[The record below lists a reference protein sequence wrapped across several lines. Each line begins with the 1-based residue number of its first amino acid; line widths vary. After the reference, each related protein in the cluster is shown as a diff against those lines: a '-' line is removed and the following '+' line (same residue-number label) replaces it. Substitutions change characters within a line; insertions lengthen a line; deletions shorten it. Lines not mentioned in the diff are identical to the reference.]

1 MKSELLQE
9 NKLANQDIDYKKV
22 IKILWSRW
30 YWIAGCVLIALVI
43 SYIYLWYTP
52 PIYTTSASIKFDE
65 KKSEITELLKVSNFY
80 DRTNKV
86 QSETYVIQSYPVLLN
101 AISRIDWKISYYIK
115 GRVRTTEMYPEIPYP
130 IEIISQDTVNFNGQI
145 YGIRNIN
152 ATTFELS
159 QQVGSVTEKKKYHY
173 GDRIEKPGVVFKI
186 KSSSAVDGSLYS
198 FKFNTKNDFLS
209 RVASGLSMGEAGKG
223 SNVLFLSHTGANPFF
238 AADIL
243 NAIVKEYVYFDGYQ
257 RAQAASQTIE
267 FIDQQ
272 LQFLSDQVQQSGSAL
287 EQFKRTN
294 QLIDIGTNTGMS
306 VGKLTNYET
315 QKSTLKLEDLAIS
328 QLEQQIINN
337 KDRVS
342 LNFNLEESGGGMLSN
357 LVNQLNELIIE
368 REKKL
373 IQFNAKSQPVQES
386 DQQIAEIKAAIVNN
400 IRLARDRNKRT
411 QRFVDAQIELA
422 QQSLSK
428 LPRAERDFVNL
439 QSVFNINQKVFS
451 YLSEKKLEAQISKA
465 AIVSGATSVN
475 EAAPGYMIAPVP
487 KTIYTYGIFFGLATG
502 IGLIL
507 LIRIINPYIYDK
519 ETVESLTNI
528 PIIGIIRRFPDYIDH
543 ENRQI
548 LSLEKPKSMF
558 AESVRSVRTN
568 LSYLASEEK
577 SKVIC
582 ITSEIAGEGKSFV
595 TVNLASTLA
604 LIDKK
609 VILVAADLRR
619 SKLHKTFGVNN
630 GKGLSSYLSNKES
643 IEDITLQTDVENL
656 HFIPS
661 GPVPPNPSELLH
673 NQRMVDFIN
682 ELKEKYDFV
691 LIDTAP
697 VGLVSDAI
705 PLIRQADIN
714 LYVIRSGVS
723 KHTSGSVPDRISREY
738 GLTNVVIV
746 LNAFTDD
753 MLFSRYYSTNYAT
766 SSHSTYYYY
775 SDYSGYSSSGY
786 YTDDE
791 KGKWWELWKH
801 LKKNK

>member
-22 IKILWSRW
+22 LKILWSRW
-30 YWIAGCVLIALVI
+30 YWIAGCVLIAMVI

-52 PIYTTSASIKFDE
+52 PVYTTSASIKFDE

-80 DRTNKV
+80 DRTNKM
-86 QSETYVIQSYPVLLN
+86 QSETFVIQSNPVLIN
-101 AISRIDWKISYYIK
+101 AISRIDYKISYFIK
-115 GRVRTTEMYPEIPYP
+115 GRVRTSETYPEIPYP
-130 IEIISQDTVNFNGQI
+130 IEIISQDSINFNRQM
-145 YGIRNIN
+145 YDLRNVAAN
-152 ATTFELS
+152 RFELS
-159 QQVGSVTEKKKYHY
+159 HKNGTQIEKKIYHY
-173 GDRIEKPGVVFKI
+173 GDTIKKPGVVFRI
-186 KSSSAVDGSLYS
+186 KSSAGVDGSLYS
-198 FKFNTKNDFLS
+198 FRFNKKEDFIG
-209 RVASGLSMGEAGKG
+209 RVSGGLSMRDAAKG
-223 SNVLFLSHTGANPFF
+223 SNVLFLSQTDANAFF

-243 NAIVKEYVYFDGYQ
+243 NAIVGEYVYFDGSQ
-257 RAQAASQTIE
+257 RSLAALQTIE
-267 FIDQQ
+267 FIDGQ
-272 LQFLSDQVQQSGSAL
+272 LKFLSDEVKASGSAL
-287 EQFKRTN
+287 EQFKRN
-294 QLIDIGTNTGMS
+294 KGLIDISTNTQIS
-306 VGKLTNYET
+306 VGKLTQRET
-315 QKSTLKLEDLAIS
+315 EKSTLKLEDLAIN
-328 QLEQQIINN
+328 QLEQQILNN
-337 KDRVS
+337 KDRLN
-342 LNFNLEESGGGMLSN
+342 LNFNLEESGGGLLSS
-357 LVNQLNELIIE
+357 LITQLNNLIIE

-373 IQFNAKSQPVQES
+373 NQFNVNSQPVQES
-386 DQQIAEIKAAIVNN
+386 DNQIAVIKKAIVNN
-400 IRLARDRNKRT
+400 IRLARERNQRT
-411 QRFVDAQIELA
+411 QRYVDVQIGLA
-422 QQSLSK
+422 QQSLNT
-428 LPRAERDFVNL
+428 LPSAERDFVNL

-465 AIVSGATSVN
+465 AVVPGATSVN
-475 EAAPGYMIAPVP
+475 QAAPGYIVAPVP
-487 KTIYTYGIFFGLATG
+487 KQVYTYGMFFGLASG

-528 PIIGIIRRFPDYIDH
+528 PIIGIIRKFPNYIDK

-548 LSLEKPKSMF
+548 LSLEKPKSIF

-568 LSYLASEEK
+568 LSYLASEAE

-582 ITSEIAGEGKSFV
+582 VTSEIAGEGKSFV

-609 VILVAADLRR
+609 VVLVAADLRR
-619 SKLHKTFGVNN
+619 SKLHKTFSVNN
-630 GKGLSSYLSNKES
+630 SKGLSNYLANQETL
-643 IEDITLQTDVENL
+643 EGITTKTDVENL
-656 HFIPS
+656 SFIPS

-673 NQRMVDFIN
+673 SKKMQDFIA
-682 ELKEKYDFV
+682 ELRTRYDFI

-723 KHTSGSVPDRISREY
+723 KYTAGSVPDRISREY

-746 LNAFTDD
+746 LNAFSDD
-753 MLFSRYYSTNYAT
+753 ALYSRYYSTNYAT
-766 SSHSTYYYY
+766 SSQATYYYY

-791 KGKWWELWKH
+791 KSGWWKFWNI
-801 LKKNK
+801 LKKDK

>member
-22 IKILWSRW
+22 FKILWSRW
-30 YWIAGCVLIALVI
+30 YWIAGCVLIAMVI

-80 DRTNKV
+80 DRTNKL
-86 QSETYVIQSYPVLLN
+86 QSETFVIQSEPVLMN
-101 AISRIDWKISYYIK
+101 AISRMDYKISYYIR

-130 IEIISQDTVNFNGQI
+130 IEIISQDSINFNRQM
-145 YGIRNIN
+145 YDIRNLTAN
-152 ATTFELS
+152 SFELS
-159 QQVGSVTEKKKYHY
+159 QKNGKTVEKQNFKY
-173 GDRIEKPGVVFKI
+173 GDTVRKPGLIFRV
-186 KSSSAVDGSLYS
+186 KSSSAANGSEYA
-198 FKFNTKNDFLS
+198 FKFNTKQDFIG
-209 RVASGLSMGEAGKG
+209 RVASGLSLREAGKG
-223 SNVLFLSHTGANPFF
+223 SNVLFLSQTDANPFF
-238 AADIL
+238 AADVL
-243 NAIVKEYVYFDGYQ
+243 NAIVREYVYFDGFQ
-257 RAQAASQTIE
+257 RSLAASQTIE
-267 FIDQQ
+267 FIENQ
-272 LQFLSDQVQQSGSAL
+272 LQFLSDQVRQSGSAL
-287 EQFKRTN
+287 EQFKKDNR
-294 QLIDIGTNTGMS
+294 LININTNTS
-306 VGKLTNYET
+306 LNVGKLTELEA
-315 QKSTLKLEDLAIS
+315 QSSTLKLEELAIA
-328 QLEQQIINN
+328 QLESQIANN
-337 KDRVS
+337 KDNVN
-342 LNFNLEESGGGMLSN
+342 LNFNLEETGGGTLSG
-357 LVNQLNELIIE
+357 LIAQLNTLIAE
-368 REKKL
+368 RNKKL
-373 IQFNAKSQPVQES
+373 TQFNAGSQPVQES
-386 DQQIAEIKAAIVNN
+386 ENQISEVKSAIVNN
-400 IRLARDRNKRT
+400 IKLARERNQKT
-411 QRFVDAQIELA
+411 QRYIENQISLA
-422 QQSLSK
+422 RQSLNS
-428 LPRAERDFVNL
+428 LPSAERDFVNL
-439 QSVFNINQKVFS
+439 QSVFDINQKVFS

-465 AIVSGATSVN
+465 AVVPGATSVN

-487 KTIYTYGIFFGLATG
+487 QKIYTYGMFFGLATG

-507 LIRIINPYIYDK
+507 LIRIINPYIFDK

-528 PIIGIIRRFPDYIDH
+528 PIIGIIRRFPNYIDK

-604 LIDKK
+604 LIEKK
-609 VILVAADLRR
+609 VVLVAADLRR
-619 SKLHKTFGVNN
+619 SKLHKTFNVINN
-630 GKGLSSYLSNKES
+630 KGLSNYLANQETL
-643 IEDITLQTDVENL
+643 EGITIKTEVENL
-656 HFIPS
+656 DFIPS

-673 NQRMVDFIN
+673 NKKMRDFIT
-682 ELKEKYDFV
+682 ELKSKYDFI

-705 PLIRQADIN
+705 PIIRQADIN

-723 KHTSGSVPDRISREY
+723 KYTAGSVPDRISREY

-753 MLFSRYYSTNYAT
+753 ALYSRYYSTNYAT

-786 YTDDE
+786 YTEDD
-791 KGKWWELWKH
+791 KKSWWKFWQRST
-801 LKKNK
+801 NQ